1 MPLPALQQPSQAE
14 DPNGATFVL
23 SIEGFFPH
31 LSQGSPEVFFYAG
44 KNRHRWWD
52 KKEKVQ
58 SDCKEAKDMGYDL
71 EGRAEVKN
79 GRGRK
84 VPLEPHLSE
93 EEREA
98 WLAGQYVRRSQK
110 T

>member
-1 MPLPALQQPSQAE
+1 
-14 DPNGATFVL
+14 
-23 SIEGFFPH
+23 
-31 LSQGSPEVFFYAG
+31 
-44 KNRHRWWD
+44 
-52 KKEKVQ
+52 
-58 SDCKEAKDMGYDL
+58 MGYDL

-98 WLAGQYVRRSQK
+98 WLAGQYVDLRKHRLGLPANSAPCAENFV
-110 T
+110 

>member
-1 MPLPALQQPSQAE
+1 M
-14 DPNGATFVL
+14 
-23 SIEGFFPH
+23 EGFFPH

-71 EGRAEVKN
+71 EEPVGLKWRTVEAEKYPSS
-79 GRGRK
+79 RI
-84 VPLEPHLSE
+84 
-93 EEREA
+93 
-98 WLAGQYVRRSQK
+98 
-110 T
+110 